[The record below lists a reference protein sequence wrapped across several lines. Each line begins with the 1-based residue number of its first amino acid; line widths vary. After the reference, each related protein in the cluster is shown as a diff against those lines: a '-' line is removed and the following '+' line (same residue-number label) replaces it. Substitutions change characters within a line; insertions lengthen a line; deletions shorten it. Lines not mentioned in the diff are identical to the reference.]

1 MYDFLQPDLFELKV
15 SQPGIGFRL
24 DVSEDP
30 FIRFDEIFEETE
42 LEMKMWSD
50 TYSSIWNYKVIW
62 VIYTFGLFIFSYE
75 IDNFLMTD
83 DDD

>member
-1 MYDFLQPDLFELKV
+1 
-15 SQPGIGFRL
+15 
-24 DVSEDP
+24 
-30 FIRFDEIFEETE
+30 
-42 LEMKMWSD
+42 MKMWSD
-50 TYSSIWNYKVIW
+50 TYSSIWNYK

>member
-50 TYSSIWNYKVIW
+50 TYIQFYSSIWNYKLK
-62 VIYTFGLFIFSYE
+62 YTLLGFS
-75 IDNFLMTD
+75 FLATKLIIS
-83 DDD
+83 